1 MDRAARRRAMLEEM
15 GLGVQWQLRPGVGV
29 DPVASARPQA
39 GDLMP
44 PAGAATPAGRANPGP
59 GSGGDRTTAMSRA
72 AAASAGDVAASR
84 SAVSGPSQDDRA
96 ASDPD
101 PAGSMPVDP
110 PAVMPPRPPADG
122 RAQGAADAQRSAGDA
137 PAAAVAL
144 PRTDRARGS
153 MASVATSSGSAP
165 AGGDPEPPSP
175 RAADILALDWE
186 PLADAVSGC
195 TACSLARTRRCTV
208 FGIGD
213 RRARWMFVGEGPGA
227 EEDATGLPFVGQA
240 GRLLDSM
247 LAALG
252 LARDRDVFIAN
263 IVKCRPPGNR
273 VPTAD
278 EVAACEPFLHRQ
290 IALVQPALIIALG
303 KTAAVTLLGREQSIA
318 SMRGQV
324 YRYRDTPLV
333 VTYHP
338 AYLLRNLPEKAK
350 SWEDLCFAR
359 SLVRGAAQD
368 TDTQGAAPTGG

>member
-15 GLGVQWQLRPGVGV
+15 GLGPQWRARPGALPGREGPAAALGDAEDAAVEARPASACSPEGPARDHGAEPTDMTPGAPV
-29 DPVASARPQA
+29 APPVASGTGMGGAAAVDAAAPVSPAVVSRA
-39 GDLMP
+39 AP
-44 PAGAATPAGRANPGP
+44 PLSMAPAESPPESTATAPHPEDEDIDMAGAGNRTRSTRAGR
-59 GSGGDRTTAMSRA
+59 GSGGLEQGSRA
-72 AAASAGDVAASR
+72 GVAA
-84 SAVSGPSQDDRA
+84 
-96 ASDPD
+96 
-101 PAGSMPVDP
+101 PAPED
-110 PAVMPPRPPADG
+110 
-122 RAQGAADAQRSAGDA
+122 
-137 PAAAVAL
+137 
-144 PRTDRARGS
+144 PRT
-153 MASVATSSGSAP
+153 
-165 AGGDPEPPSP
+165 AG
-175 RAADILALDWE
+175 ILGLDWD
-186 PLADAVSGC
+186 PLAAEVAGC

-208 FGIGD
+208 FGTGD
-213 RRARWMFVGEGPGA
+213 RRAKWMFVGEGPGA

-252 LARDRDVFIAN
+252 LARDRDVYIAN

-273 VPTAD
+273 VPTPA

-290 IALVQPALIIALG
+290 IALVRPALIIALG

-324 YRYRDTPLV
+324 YRYQDTPLV

-359 SLVRGAAQD
+359 ALVRGAG
-368 TDTQGAAPTGG
+368 TGEAAGPPAEAGD

>member
-1 MDRAARRRAMLEEM
+1 MDDAARRRAMLEEM
-15 GLGVQWQLRPGVGV
+15 GLGPQWRLRAGVSTTVATAPTVPLDTPGMPAADGTVLQQRPATMDGAV
-29 DPVASARPQA
+29 IPAARQDAADRRPDAQAMVAAPDEETTRAPADLAAARA
-39 GDLMP
+39 DA
-44 PAGAATPAGRANPGP
+44 PAGAARPSARAPEAVVAGPATADSPVPRALRTLEQGP
-59 GSGGDRTTAMSRA
+59 LAGGATQGSGS
-72 AAASAGDVAASR
+72 
-84 SAVSGPSQDDRA
+84 
-96 ASDPD
+96 
-101 PAGSMPVDP
+101 
-110 PAVMPPRPPADG
+110 
-122 RAQGAADAQRSAGDA
+122 
-137 PAAAVAL
+137 
-144 PRTDRARGS
+144 
-153 MASVATSSGSAP
+153 
-165 AGGDPEPPSP
+165 PSP
-175 RAADILALDWE
+175 RAAGILGLDWD
-186 PLADAVSGC
+186 PLAAEVAGC

-208 FGIGD
+208 FGTGD

-227 EEDATGLPFVGQA
+227 EEDATGQPFVGQA

-252 LARDRDVFIAN
+252 MARDRDVYIAN

-273 VPTAD
+273 VPTAE

-290 IALVQPALIIALG
+290 IALVRPSLIIALG

-359 SLVRGAAQD
+359 SLVRAAE
-368 TDTQGAAPTGG
+368 TGEGSGGESPAAAPGA